1 MKRNR
6 LIVLALMLIGLM
18 NAQKVCA
25 QGSTQ
30 KWAGHTPAEVAKAT
44 AGEDDALFYLYNVG
58 TGLYLSQGGIWGTC
72 AVVSEAGIQFQRI
85 ESTSNVT
92 GAYNLKTFVGSDAN
106 SNYMNFSN
114 GTNLESPGYFFLDK
128 LKTLASQD
136 FRYTSSFVFTNV
148 SGDGEQNI
156 YTIYAT
162 SKQGGSDYK
171 GTFYL
176 SVNDDNTCY
185 GKQRTDADDKAV
197 ATTITDNDKWII
209 VTKADFI
216 ANFSKTN
223 GTEANPAYAPHLV
236 YDAGFYREDT
246 NVKNWA
252 MGKDGT
258 TFFNEANY
266 CFYTMK
272 EDGSLKETNTRDDA
286 SYADGFT
293 PKDAIP
299 STKEVTKPATYTYT
313 VVCTYSRYG
322 VSDSHTTKG
331 VVLETD
337 YGETKTLENN
347 FISFDLDPAHTVYVP
362 YVGTVNANLT
372 KQVLTKT
379 GSTHETTQTE
389 TSGGYTYYIGN
400 GYNMAKKAYDANFT
414 FEDGSSVEQGGTYYQ
429 KLFGGYWTANIH
441 GTEGSISQQITPKR
455 IGWWKV
461 SAKGFSNDGTGN
473 LFAYAGGTDQK
484 DTDKFQVQPFNKVD
498 TAAVDVKTYVKAS
511 KYLNTTESQSV
522 TVYVGAVDETLTF
535 GAYIKKGEGKA
546 NSWTCFDDFTLSYLG
561 EGELNLIIDETNEEI
576 ANINGQSN
584 TKDNQ
589 TLRLTRSF
597 KTDKWNS
604 LVLPVKLTAQ
614 QVKTAFGA
622 DTKLSALHHTELKGK
637 RIFFE
642 KVDLSVADA
651 DAIEAGK
658 LYIIKPQNAM
668 PTGQDEKTRKLN
680 GENARTITSQKSYYT
695 INQVSLIKSDLQAD
709 VEDIGFVESIV
720 DHGIKM
726 VGTYVQKKP
735 AEGHSIPA
743 NSYILSD
750 GTWYYHTKGVKNV
763 KGLRGW
769 IQTNAGPSETK
780 FFINGVEEGEVTAI
794 EGIESSMEVSKRINS
809 NIYNL
814 NGQLVRSNSVSAEG
828 LDKGIYII
836 GGKKVVVK

>member
-1 MKRNR
+1 
-6 LIVLALMLIGLM
+6 M

-30 KWAGHTPAEVAKAT
+30 KWAGHTPAQVAGAT
-44 AGEDDALFYLYNVG
+44 AGSDDALFYLYNVG

-72 AVVSEAGIQFQRI
+72 AVVSEAGIQFQRVK
-85 ESTSNVT
+85 STSNVT
-92 GAYNLKTFVGSDAN
+92 GAYNLQTFVGTNAN
-106 SNYMNFSN
+106 YVNFSN
-114 GTNLESPGYFFLDK
+114 GKNLESPGYFFLDQYN
-128 LKTLASQD
+128 TSNDQVD
-136 FRYTSSFVFTNV
+136 FTKTSSFVFTNV

-162 SKQGGSDYK
+162 SNQGGTDYR

-185 GKQRTDADDKAV
+185 GKQRTDADGNNV
-197 ATTITDNDKWII
+197 ANVAITDNDKWII
-209 VTKADFI
+209 VTKTDI
-216 ANFSKTN
+216 INNFQNTN
-223 GTEANPAYAPHLV
+223 GTTAHPAYAPHLV

-246 NVKNWA
+246 NVEKWA
-252 MGKDGT
+252 MGENRST
-258 TFFNEANY
+258 YFNKANY
-266 CFYTMK
+266 YIYTV
-272 EDGSLKETNTRDDA
+272 DSNGNITGTNTRNDA
-286 SYADGFT
+286 SYNEGLK
-293 PKDAIP
+293 PIDAIP
-299 STKEVTKPATYTYT
+299 STSEVPVPATYTYT
-313 VVCTYSRYG
+313 VECSYKYTPIWGDAVTG
-322 VSDSHTTKG
+322 THTIKG
-331 VVLETD
+331 VVLDTD
-337 YGETKTLENN
+337 YGDNYEITEADK
-347 FISFDLDPAHTVYVP
+347 FIDCTDIDNHTVIDRR
-362 YVGTVNANLT
+362 GQTRKATLT

-379 GSTHETTQTE
+379 GSNPATTE
-389 TSGGYTYYIGN
+389 TVTNGGYTYYIGN
-400 GYNMAKKAYDANFT
+400 GYNMFKKVLEEGEVFT
-414 FEDGSSVEQGGTYYQ
+414 FEDGSPVEATGTFYQ

-441 GTEGSISQQITPKR
+441 GTEGSISQQITPGRK
-455 IGWWKV
+455 GWWKV

-473 LFAYAGGTDQK
+473 LFAYAGGTNQTN
-484 DTDKFQVQPFNKVD
+484 TDKFKVQPFNKVD

-522 TVYVGAVDETLTF
+522 TVYVDENETLTF
-535 GAYIKKGEGKA
+535 GAYIKEGEGTEK
-546 NSWTCFDDFTLSYLG
+546 SWTCFDDFTLSYLG

-584 TKDNQ
+584 TEKNQ

-622 DTKLSALHHTELKGK
+622 DTKLSALDRTELKGK

-642 KVDLSVADA
+642 KVDLSVDDA
-651 DAIEAGK
+651 DAITAGK
-658 LYIIKPQNAM
+658 LYIIKPQNPM
-668 PTGQDEKTRKLN
+668 PTEQAEKTRTLN
-680 GENARTITSQKSYYT
+680 GENAGTITSQRSYYT
-695 INQVSLIKSDLQAD
+695 INQVALTSSDLTAD
-709 VEDIGFVESIV
+709 VEQTGYEESAV
-720 DHGIKM
+720 DGGIKM
-726 VGTYVQKKP
+726 VGTYVYQKSTD
-735 AEGHSIPA
+735 GHSIPA

-769 IQTNAGPSETK
+769 IQTSAAPSGTK
-780 FFINGVEEGEVTAI
+780 IFINGVEEDEATAI

-836 GGKKVVVK
+836 GGKKVVLK